1 MKDIYADDC
10 SYSGTHTPDYLKRT
24 YDGKELGH
32 SKRQL
37 EHLLGIH
44 SQYLIELH
52 HPQFSV

>member
-44 SQYLIELH
+44 SQYLIELY